1 MIGTVSKLRAW
12 LLAHKFDLTGLEP
25 PSEGEEN
32 AVLTLELDAASS
44 RLAGL
49 CQRQLEP
56 QEDYVEHVEGTGTP
70 TLLLSP
76 SEFQEIDAVAY
87 VGSLGNTAVDAARYL
102 PLGNDGLILR
112 LQHLTNNWT
121 YGATIAVTGTRGL
134 YADPTAPPA
143 DLELSAYVLVAQSL
157 FGGAPN
163 VQSINV
169 LGVQMSFD
177 PQQFEKGLLRLLA
190 KRVKRV

>member
-25 PSEGEEN
+25 VSEEEEN
-32 AVLTLELDAASS
+32 AVLTLELEAASS

-56 QEDYVEHVEGTGTP
+56 QEDYVEHVEGTGTNM
-70 TLLLSP
+70 LLLSP
-76 SEFQEIDAVAY
+76 SEFQEIDSVAY
-87 VGSLGNTAVDAARYL
+87 VGVLGNTVVEAARYL
-102 PLGNDGLILR
+102 ALGNDGVIMR

-134 YADPTAPPA
+134 YLDPAAPPA
-143 DLELSAYVLVAQSL
+143 DLELGAYVLVAQSL

-163 VQSINV
+163 VTSINV